1 MTNRISTHGPAT
13 KMCKCKYK
21 RCQREFASPQAL
33 AMHIG
38 RVHTKTIPTA
48 SAKRASNNH
57 KPKAKRP
64 YTKRQLVPVAP
75 LATHECCVTG
85 PGLRVEFTAAL
96 LPTIL
101 HTIALALG
109 GKKGR

>member
-1 MTNRISTHGPAT
+1 
-13 KMCKCKYK
+13 
-21 RCQREFASPQAL
+21 
-33 AMHIG
+33 MHIG

-48 SAKRASNNH
+48 SAKRAATNH
-57 KPKAKRP
+57 KPKRP
-64 YTKRQLVPVAP
+64 YTKRQAPTVPVTA
-75 LATHECCVTG
+75 HECCVTG

>member
-13 KMCKCKYK
+13 KLCKCKYK

-48 SAKRASNNH
+48 SAKRASNH
-57 KPKAKRP
+57 KPKRR
-64 YTKRQLVPVAP
+64 YTKRQVPTAP
-75 LATHECCVTG
+75 PAAECCVTG